1 MVIVQSSSLNFH
13 VYFFYFNSKLQNEI
27 FLKKKHRNCILQ
39 SRNSPLWRVYYTS
52 YCTQFDLNSQLTT
65 KILIKNINFI
75 VLCFTHILSPI
86 YKHKR
91 FQLELQCKG
100 ITKCSL
106 NGYVQLIFKNVMSQ
120 FRCIKL
126 LISD

>member
-1 MVIVQSSSLNFH
+1 MVIVQRSSLNFH
-13 VYFFYFNSKLQNEI
+13 VYFFYFNSKLQYEI
-27 FLKKKHRNCILQ
+27 FLKKEAQELHSTKQKFSSLESLLHKL
-39 SRNSPLWRVYYTS
+39 LTK
-52 YCTQFDLNSQLTT
+52 FDLNSQLTT

-106 NGYVQLIFKNVMSQ
+106 NGYVQLI
-120 FRCIKL
+120 
-126 LISD
+126 